1 MAVATSPAP
10 VARVPGARAAGR
22 VWSFLRRYPVIPV
35 TVLLIVLVIPA
46 LFAELIAPH
55 DPIDGNL
62 RARLL
67 PPAWTDG
74 GDWSYPLGSDRQGR
88 DILSRMIFG
97 ARTAALVSLA
107 ALAVGGIVGSLLGLV
122 AGYFGSWWD
131 HVIMRLVDINLS
143 LPLILLALVLVVL
156 FEPGT
161 ATTVAVVALL
171 LWSRY
176 ARQVR
181 AEVLSLKEMDFVA
194 RARVAG
200 ASEPPHHL
208 PPHPPERLQH
218 HHRAGDAPGR
228 KRHPAGGVPELPRS
242 GHPPAGP
249 RVGRHDR
256 GRPRLHRHVVVAFS
270 HTRSRHHAH
279 GALHEPAWRLA
290 PRLPRPPAP
299 TTLRGTA
306 VLFEGGCAQAWRL
319 LAVLPAA
326 PRQRRHLSS
335 C

>member
-1 MAVATSPAP
+1 MAVATSPAT
-10 VARVPGARAAGR
+10 VARIPGARIAGW
-22 VWSFLRRYPVIPV
+22 VWTFLRRYPVIPV
-35 TVLLIVLVIPA
+35 AVLLIVLVIPA

-62 RARLL
+62 RSRLL

-74 GDWSYPLGSDRQGR
+74 GEWSHPLGTDRQGR

-107 ALAVGGIVGSLLGLV
+107 ALAVGGIIGSVLGLV

-131 HVIMRLVDINLS
+131 HIIMRLVDINLS

-181 AEVLSLKEMDFVA
+181 AEVLTLKEMDFVA

-200 ASEPPHHL
+200 ASNLRIVFRHILPNVFNTIIVLATLQVGNVILLEASLSFLGAGIPP
-208 PPHPPERLQH
+208 P
-218 HHRAGDAPGR
+218 D
-228 KRHPAGGVPELPRS
+228 
-242 GHPPAGP
+242 
-249 RVGRHDR
+249 
-256 GRPRLHRHVVVAFS
+256 
-270 HTRSRHHAH
+270 
-279 GALHEPAWRLA
+279 PAWGVMVAEGRDFIVTSWWLSVIPGLA
-290 PRLPRPPAP
+290 IMFTVLSMNLLGDW
-299 TTLRGTA
+299 LRDY
-306 VLFEGGCAQAWRL
+306 LDPKL
-319 LAVLPAA
+319 
-326 PRQRRHLSS
+326 RQL
-335 C
+335 

>member
-1 MAVATSPAP
+1 MAVATSPAA
-10 VARVPGARAAGR
+10 VARIPGARAVGL
-22 VWSFLRRYPVIPV
+22 VWTFLRRYPVIPV
-35 TVLLIVLVIPA
+35 AVLLIVLVIPA
-46 LFAELIAPH
+46 LFAEIIAPH

-107 ALAVGGIVGSLLGLV
+107 ALAVGATIGSLLGLV
-122 AGYFGSWWD
+122 AGYLGSWWD
-131 HVIMRLVDINLS
+131 HIIMRLVDINLS

-181 AEVLSLKEMDFVA
+181 AEVLTLKEMDFVA

-200 ASEPPHHL
+200 ASNLRIIFRHILPNVFNTIIVLATLQVGNVILLEASLSFLGAGIPP
-208 PPHPPERLQH
+208 PN
-218 HHRAGDAPGR
+218 
-228 KRHPAGGVPELPRS
+228 
-242 GHPPAGP
+242 
-249 RVGRHDR
+249 
-256 GRPRLHRHVVVAFS
+256 
-270 HTRSRHHAH
+270 
-279 GALHEPAWRLA
+279 PAWGVMVAEGRDFIVTSWWLSVIPGLA
-290 PRLPRPPAP
+290 IMFTVLSMNLLGDW
-299 TTLRGTA
+299 LRDY
-306 VLFEGGCAQAWRL
+306 LDPKL
-319 LAVLPAA
+319 
-326 PRQRRHLSS
+326 RQL
-335 C
+335 

>member
-1 MAVATSPAP
+1 MAVATSPAAI
-10 VARVPGARAAGR
+10 ARIPGLR
-22 VWSFLRRYPVIPV
+22 VVGLVWTLLRRYPVIPV
-35 TVLLIVLVIPA
+35 AVLLIVLVIPA

-107 ALAVGGIVGSLLGLV
+107 ALAVGGIIGSVLGLV

-131 HVIMRLVDINLS
+131 HIIMRLVDINLS

-181 AEVLSLKEMDFVA
+181 AEVLTLKEMDFVA

-200 ASEPPHHL
+200 ASNLRIIFRHILPNVFNTIIVLATLQVGNVILLEASLSFLGAGIPPPDPAWGVMVAEGRDFIVTSWWL
-208 PPHPPERLQH
+208 SVIPGL
-218 HHRAGDAPGR
+218 AIMFTVLSMNLLGDWLR
-228 KRHPAGGVPELPRS
+228 DYL
-242 GHPPAGP
+242 
-249 RVGRHDR
+249 D
-256 GRPRLHRHVVVAFS
+256 PRL
-270 HTRSRHHAH
+270 
-279 GALHEPAWRLA
+279 
-290 PRLPRPPAP
+290 
-299 TTLRGTA
+299 
-306 VLFEGGCAQAWRL
+306 
-319 LAVLPAA
+319 
-326 PRQRRHLSS
+326 RQL
-335 C
+335 

>member
-10 VARVPGARAAGR
+10 VARVPGARAVGR
-22 VWSFLRRYPVIPV
+22 VWTFLRRYPVIPV
-35 TVLLIVLVIPA
+35 AVLLIVLVIPA

-107 ALAVGGIVGSLLGLV
+107 ALAVGGTIGSLLGLV

-181 AEVLSLKEMDFVA
+181 AEVLTLKEMDFVA

-200 ASEPPHHL
+200 ASNLRIVFRHILPNVFNTIIVLATLQVGNVILLEASLSFLGAGIPP
-208 PPHPPERLQH
+208 P
-218 HHRAGDAPGR
+218 D
-228 KRHPAGGVPELPRS
+228 
-242 GHPPAGP
+242 
-249 RVGRHDR
+249 
-256 GRPRLHRHVVVAFS
+256 
-270 HTRSRHHAH
+270 
-279 GALHEPAWRLA
+279 PAWGVMVAEGRDFIVTSWWLSVIPGLA
-290 PRLPRPPAP
+290 IMFTVLSMNLLGDW
-299 TTLRGTA
+299 LRDY
-306 VLFEGGCAQAWRL
+306 LDPKL
-319 LAVLPAA
+319 
-326 PRQRRHLSS
+326 RQL
-335 C
+335 

>member
-1 MAVATSPAP
+1 MAVATSPAA
-10 VARVPGARAAGR
+10 VARVPGARVVGWA
-22 VWSFLRRYPVIPV
+22 WTILRRYPVIPV
-35 TVLLIVLVIPA
+35 AVLLIVLVIPA
-46 LFAELIAPH
+46 LFAELITPH

-107 ALAVGGIVGSLLGLV
+107 ALAVGGIIGSVLGLV

-181 AEVLSLKEMDFVA
+181 AEVLTLKEMDFVA

-200 ASEPPHHL
+200 ASNLRIIFRHILPNVFNTIIVLATLQVGNVILLEASLSFLGAGIPPPDPAWGVMVAEGRDFIVTSWWL
-208 PPHPPERLQH
+208 SVIPGL
-218 HHRAGDAPGR
+218 AIMFTVLSMNLLGDWLR
-228 KRHPAGGVPELPRS
+228 DYL
-242 GHPPAGP
+242 
-249 RVGRHDR
+249 D
-256 GRPRLHRHVVVAFS
+256 PRL
-270 HTRSRHHAH
+270 
-279 GALHEPAWRLA
+279 
-290 PRLPRPPAP
+290 
-299 TTLRGTA
+299 
-306 VLFEGGCAQAWRL
+306 
-319 LAVLPAA
+319 
-326 PRQRRHLSS
+326 RQL
-335 C
+335 

>member
-10 VARVPGARAAGR
+10 VARVPGARAVGR

-35 TVLLIVLVIPA
+35 AVLLIVLVIPA

-181 AEVLSLKEMDFVA
+181 AEVLTLKEMDFVA

-200 ASEPPHHL
+200 ASNLRIVFRHILPNVFNTIIVLATLQVGNVILLEASLSFLGAGIPP
-208 PPHPPERLQH
+208 PN
-218 HHRAGDAPGR
+218 
-228 KRHPAGGVPELPRS
+228 
-242 GHPPAGP
+242 
-249 RVGRHDR
+249 
-256 GRPRLHRHVVVAFS
+256 
-270 HTRSRHHAH
+270 
-279 GALHEPAWRLA
+279 PAWGVMVAEGRDFIVTSWWLSVIPGLA
-290 PRLPRPPAP
+290 IMFTVLSMNLLGDW
-299 TTLRGTA
+299 LRDY
-306 VLFEGGCAQAWRL
+306 LDPKL
-319 LAVLPAA
+319 
-326 PRQRRHLSS
+326 RQL
-335 C
+335 

>member
-1 MAVATSPAP
+1 MSATAEGEADVAVATSPAA
-10 VARVPGARAAGR
+10 VVRVPGARAVGW
-22 VWSFLRRYPVIPV
+22 VWTFLRRYPVIPV
-35 TVLLIVLVIPA
+35 AVLLIVLVIPA
-46 LFAELIAPH
+46 LLAELIAPH

-74 GDWSYPLGSDRQGR
+74 GDWSYPLGTDRQGR

-107 ALAVGGIVGSLLGLV
+107 ALAVGGIVGSVLGLV

-143 LPLILLALVLVVL
+143 MPLILLALVLVVL

-181 AEVLSLKEMDFVA
+181 AEVLTLKEMDFVA

-200 ASEPPHHL
+200 ASNLRIVFRHILPNVFNTIIVLATLQVGNVILLEASLSFLGAGIPP
-208 PPHPPERLQH
+208 PN
-218 HHRAGDAPGR
+218 
-228 KRHPAGGVPELPRS
+228 
-242 GHPPAGP
+242 
-249 RVGRHDR
+249 
-256 GRPRLHRHVVVAFS
+256 
-270 HTRSRHHAH
+270 
-279 GALHEPAWRLA
+279 PAWGVMVAEGRDFIVTSWWLSVIPGLA
-290 PRLPRPPAP
+290 IMFTVLSMNLLGDW
-299 TTLRGTA
+299 LRDY
-306 VLFEGGCAQAWRL
+306 LDPKL
-319 LAVLPAA
+319 
-326 PRQRRHLSS
+326 RQL
-335 C
+335 

>member
-1 MAVATSPAP
+1 MAVASSPAP
-10 VARVPGARAAGR
+10 VARVPGARAVGR
-22 VWSFLRRYPVIPV
+22 VWYFLRRYPVIPV
-35 TVLLIVLVIPA
+35 AVLLIVLVIPA

-107 ALAVGGIVGSLLGLV
+107 ALAVGGIVGSVLGLV

-181 AEVLSLKEMDFVA
+181 AEVLTLKEMDFVA

-200 ASEPPHHL
+200 ASNFRIVFRHILPNVFNTIIVLATLQVGNVILLEASLSFLGAGIPP
-208 PPHPPERLQH
+208 PN
-218 HHRAGDAPGR
+218 
-228 KRHPAGGVPELPRS
+228 
-242 GHPPAGP
+242 
-249 RVGRHDR
+249 
-256 GRPRLHRHVVVAFS
+256 
-270 HTRSRHHAH
+270 
-279 GALHEPAWRLA
+279 PAWGVMVAEGRDFIVTSWWLSVIPGLA
-290 PRLPRPPAP
+290 IMFTVLSMNLLGDW
-299 TTLRGTA
+299 LRDY
-306 VLFEGGCAQAWRL
+306 LDPKL
-319 LAVLPAA
+319 
-326 PRQRRHLSS
+326 RQL
-335 C
+335 

>member
-10 VARVPGARAAGR
+10 VARAPGARAAGR
-22 VWSFLRRYPVIPV
+22 VWTFLRRYPVIPV
-35 TVLLIVLVIPA
+35 AVLLIVLVIPA

-107 ALAVGGIVGSLLGLV
+107 ALAVGGIVGSVLGLV

-181 AEVLSLKEMDFVA
+181 AEVLTLKEMDFVA

-200 ASEPPHHL
+200 ASNFRIVFRHILPNVFNTIIVLATLQVGNVILLEASLSFLGAGIPP
-208 PPHPPERLQH
+208 PN
-218 HHRAGDAPGR
+218 
-228 KRHPAGGVPELPRS
+228 
-242 GHPPAGP
+242 
-249 RVGRHDR
+249 
-256 GRPRLHRHVVVAFS
+256 
-270 HTRSRHHAH
+270 
-279 GALHEPAWRLA
+279 PAWGVMVAEGRDFIVTSWWLSVIPGLA
-290 PRLPRPPAP
+290 IMFTVLSMNLLGDW
-299 TTLRGTA
+299 LRDY
-306 VLFEGGCAQAWRL
+306 LDPKL
-319 LAVLPAA
+319 
-326 PRQRRHLSS
+326 RQL
-335 C
+335 

>member
-1 MAVATSPAP
+1 MAVATSPAA
-10 VARVPGARAAGR
+10 VARIPGARAVGW
-22 VWSFLRRYPVIPV
+22 VWTFLRRYPVIPV
-35 TVLLIVLVIPA
+35 AVLLIVLVIPA

-107 ALAVGGIVGSLLGLV
+107 ALAVGATIGSLLGLV
-122 AGYFGSWWD
+122 AGYLGSWWD
-131 HVIMRLVDINLS
+131 HIIMRLVDINLS

-181 AEVLSLKEMDFVA
+181 AEVLTLKEMDFVA

-200 ASEPPHHL
+200 ASNVRIIFRHILPNVFNTIIVLATLQVGNVILLEASLSFLGAGIPP
-208 PPHPPERLQH
+208 PN
-218 HHRAGDAPGR
+218 
-228 KRHPAGGVPELPRS
+228 
-242 GHPPAGP
+242 
-249 RVGRHDR
+249 
-256 GRPRLHRHVVVAFS
+256 
-270 HTRSRHHAH
+270 
-279 GALHEPAWRLA
+279 PAWGVMVAEGRDFIVTSWWLSVIPGLA
-290 PRLPRPPAP
+290 IMFTVLSMNLLGDW
-299 TTLRGTA
+299 LRDY
-306 VLFEGGCAQAWRL
+306 LDPKL
-319 LAVLPAA
+319 
-326 PRQRRHLSS
+326 RQL
-335 C
+335 

>member
-1 MAVATSPAP
+1 MAVATSSAP
-10 VARVPGARAAGR
+10 VARAPGARAVGR
-22 VWSFLRRYPVIPV
+22 VWTFLRRYPVIPV
-35 TVLLIVLVIPA
+35 AVLLIVLVIPA
-46 LFAELIAPH
+46 LLAELIAPH

-143 LPLILLALVLVVL
+143 MPLILLALVLVVL

-181 AEVLSLKEMDFVA
+181 AEVLTLKEMDFVA

-200 ASEPPHHL
+200 ASNFRIVFRHILPNVFNTIIVLATLQVGNVILLEASLSFLGAGIPP
-208 PPHPPERLQH
+208 PN
-218 HHRAGDAPGR
+218 
-228 KRHPAGGVPELPRS
+228 
-242 GHPPAGP
+242 
-249 RVGRHDR
+249 
-256 GRPRLHRHVVVAFS
+256 
-270 HTRSRHHAH
+270 
-279 GALHEPAWRLA
+279 PAWGVMVAEGRDFIVTSWWLSVIPGLA
-290 PRLPRPPAP
+290 IMFTVLSMNLLGDW
-299 TTLRGTA
+299 LRDY
-306 VLFEGGCAQAWRL
+306 LDPKL
-319 LAVLPAA
+319 
-326 PRQRRHLSS
+326 RQL
-335 C
+335 

>member
-10 VARVPGARAAGR
+10 VARVPGARAVGR

-35 TVLLIVLVIPA
+35 AVLLIVLVIPA

-107 ALAVGGIVGSLLGLV
+107 ALAVGGTIGSLLGLV

-181 AEVLSLKEMDFVA
+181 AEVLTLKEMDFVA

-200 ASEPPHHL
+200 ASNFRIVFRHILPNVFNTIIVLATLQVGNVILLEASLSFLGAGIPP
-208 PPHPPERLQH
+208 P
-218 HHRAGDAPGR
+218 D
-228 KRHPAGGVPELPRS
+228 
-242 GHPPAGP
+242 
-249 RVGRHDR
+249 
-256 GRPRLHRHVVVAFS
+256 
-270 HTRSRHHAH
+270 
-279 GALHEPAWRLA
+279 PAWGVMVAEGRDFIVTSWWLSVIPGLA
-290 PRLPRPPAP
+290 IMFTVLSMNLLGDW
-299 TTLRGTA
+299 LRDY
-306 VLFEGGCAQAWRL
+306 LDPKL
-319 LAVLPAA
+319 
-326 PRQRRHLSS
+326 RQL
-335 C
+335 

>member
-1 MAVATSPAP
+1 MAVATSPAAI
-10 VARVPGARAAGR
+10 ARIPGARVAGW
-22 VWSFLRRYPVIPV
+22 VWTFLRRYPVIPV
-35 TVLLIVLVIPA
+35 AVLLIVLVIPA

-62 RARLL
+62 RSRLL

-74 GDWSYPLGSDRQGR
+74 GEWSHPLGTDRQGR

-107 ALAVGGIVGSLLGLV
+107 ALAVGGIIGSVLGLV

-131 HVIMRLVDINLS
+131 HIIMRLVDINLS

-181 AEVLSLKEMDFVA
+181 AEVLTLKEMDFVA

-200 ASEPPHHL
+200 ASNLRIVFRHILPNVFNTIIVLATLQVGNVILLEASLSFLGAGIPPPDPAWGVMVAEGRDFIVTSWWL
-208 PPHPPERLQH
+208 SVIPGL
-218 HHRAGDAPGR
+218 AIMFTVLSMNLLGDWLR
-228 KRHPAGGVPELPRS
+228 DYL
-242 GHPPAGP
+242 
-249 RVGRHDR
+249 D
-256 GRPRLHRHVVVAFS
+256 PRL
-270 HTRSRHHAH
+270 
-279 GALHEPAWRLA
+279 
-290 PRLPRPPAP
+290 
-299 TTLRGTA
+299 
-306 VLFEGGCAQAWRL
+306 
-319 LAVLPAA
+319 
-326 PRQRRHLSS
+326 RQL
-335 C
+335 

>member
-1 MAVATSPAP
+1 MAVATSPAA
-10 VARVPGARAAGR
+10 VARVPGARVVGWA
-22 VWSFLRRYPVIPV
+22 WTILRRYPVIPV
-35 TVLLIVLVIPA
+35 AVLLIVLVIPA

-107 ALAVGGIVGSLLGLV
+107 ALAVGGIIGSVLGLV

-181 AEVLSLKEMDFVA
+181 AEVLTLKEMDFVA

-200 ASEPPHHL
+200 ASNLRIIFRHILPNVFNTIIVLATLQVGNVILLEASLSFLGAGIPPPDPAWGVMVAEGRDFIVTSWWL
-208 PPHPPERLQH
+208 SVIPGL
-218 HHRAGDAPGR
+218 AIMFTVLSMNLLGDWLR
-228 KRHPAGGVPELPRS
+228 DYL
-242 GHPPAGP
+242 
-249 RVGRHDR
+249 D
-256 GRPRLHRHVVVAFS
+256 PRL
-270 HTRSRHHAH
+270 
-279 GALHEPAWRLA
+279 
-290 PRLPRPPAP
+290 
-299 TTLRGTA
+299 
-306 VLFEGGCAQAWRL
+306 
-319 LAVLPAA
+319 
-326 PRQRRHLSS
+326 RQL
-335 C
+335 

>member
-1 MAVATSPAP
+1 MAAATSPAAT
-10 VARVPGARAAGR
+10 ARPPWLRTPGLAWAF
-22 VWSFLRRYPVIPV
+22 VRRYPVIPV
-35 TVLLIVLVIPA
+35 GVLLVVLVIPA
-46 LFAELIAPH
+46 LFAGFIAPH
-55 DPIDGNL
+55 DPIDGDL
-62 RARLL
+62 GVRLL

-74 GDWSYPLGSDRQGR
+74 GEWSHPLGTDRQGR

-107 ALAVGGIVGSLLGLV
+107 ALAVGGAIGSMLGLV

-181 AEVLSLKEMDFVA
+181 AEVLTLKEMDFVA

-200 ASEPPHHL
+200 ASNLRIIFRHILPNVLNTIIVLATLQVGNVILLEASLSFLGAGIPPPDPAWGVMVAEGRDFIVTSWWL
-208 PPHPPERLQH
+208 SVIPGL
-218 HHRAGDAPGR
+218 AIMFTVLSMNLLGDWLR
-228 KRHPAGGVPELPRS
+228 DYL
-242 GHPPAGP
+242 
-249 RVGRHDR
+249 D
-256 GRPRLHRHVVVAFS
+256 PRL
-270 HTRSRHHAH
+270 
-279 GALHEPAWRLA
+279 
-290 PRLPRPPAP
+290 
-299 TTLRGTA
+299 
-306 VLFEGGCAQAWRL
+306 
-319 LAVLPAA
+319 
-326 PRQRRHLSS
+326 RQL
-335 C
+335 

>member
-1 MAVATSPAP
+1 MAVATSPAAI
-10 VARVPGARAAGR
+10 ARIPGARIAGW
-22 VWSFLRRYPVIPV
+22 VWTFLRRYPVIPV
-35 TVLLIVLVIPA
+35 AVLLIVLVIPA

-107 ALAVGGIVGSLLGLV
+107 ALAVGGIIGSVLGLV

-181 AEVLSLKEMDFVA
+181 AEVLTLKEMDFVA

-200 ASEPPHHL
+200 ASNLRIVFRHILPNVFNTIIVLATLQVGNVILLEASLSFLGAGIPPPDPAWGVMVAEGRDFIVTSWWL
-208 PPHPPERLQH
+208 SVIPGL
-218 HHRAGDAPGR
+218 AIMFTVLSMNLLGDWLR
-228 KRHPAGGVPELPRS
+228 DYL
-242 GHPPAGP
+242 
-249 RVGRHDR
+249 D
-256 GRPRLHRHVVVAFS
+256 PRL
-270 HTRSRHHAH
+270 
-279 GALHEPAWRLA
+279 
-290 PRLPRPPAP
+290 
-299 TTLRGTA
+299 
-306 VLFEGGCAQAWRL
+306 
-319 LAVLPAA
+319 
-326 PRQRRHLSS
+326 RQL
-335 C
+335 

>member
-10 VARVPGARAAGR
+10 VARIPGARAVGW
-22 VWSFLRRYPVIPV
+22 VWTFLRRYPVIPV
-35 TVLLIVLVIPA
+35 AVLLIVLVIPA

-107 ALAVGGIVGSLLGLV
+107 ALAVGGTIGSLLGLV

-181 AEVLSLKEMDFVA
+181 AEVLTLKEMDFVA

-200 ASEPPHHL
+200 ASNLRIVFRHILPNVFNTIIVLATLQVGNVILLEASLSFLGAGIPP
-208 PPHPPERLQH
+208 PN
-218 HHRAGDAPGR
+218 
-228 KRHPAGGVPELPRS
+228 
-242 GHPPAGP
+242 
-249 RVGRHDR
+249 
-256 GRPRLHRHVVVAFS
+256 
-270 HTRSRHHAH
+270 
-279 GALHEPAWRLA
+279 PAWGVMVAEGRDFIVTSWWLSVIPGLA
-290 PRLPRPPAP
+290 IMFTVLSMNLLGDW
-299 TTLRGTA
+299 LRDY
-306 VLFEGGCAQAWRL
+306 LDPKL
-319 LAVLPAA
+319 
-326 PRQRRHLSS
+326 RQL
-335 C
+335 